1 MDRSTPQQPEQ
12 TLVELSKDSTA
23 EQLVL
28 PAWHAPTITCIDI
41 KRTMNSAGGSAGDFT
56 TGHYV

>member
-1 MDRSTPQQPEQ
+1 MDTLTSQQPKRLIAEPPNNP
-12 TLVELSKDSTA
+12 TA
-23 EQLVL
+23 EQPAL